1 MKKVVS
7 LLFVLLLTA
16 SFGAAC
22 AKKQEGG
29 APSAGSAGGV
39 APSDKVGVVECDT
52 YIEKLTNCLN
62 SKVPDSAKGMI
73 KSSFDQA
80 VKSWKDLAAT
90 PAGKSGLATAC
101 KMAMDQ
107 SKQMVS
113 AYGCEM

>member
-7 LLFVLLLTA
+7 SLFVVLLVAAL
-16 SFGAAC
+16 GAAC
-22 AKKQEGG
+22 GKKQEGG

-52 YIEKLTNCLN
+52 YIDKLTTCLN
-62 SKVPDSAKGMI
+62 AKVPDSAKGMI
-73 KSSFDQA
+73 KSSMDQA

-107 SKQMVS
+107 SKAMVS
-113 AYGCEM
+113 AYGCDM